1 MNKLYKTPV
10 ITSIVMLF
18 LALFDLPAGYFTLLR
33 IIVCGTAVYFVFI
46 AKEIKKLSWVWVMG
60 FIAIL
65 FNPFIPIHLDRE
77 MWGFIDIIVAFIF
90 FSGIFALSGIG
101 AIKFLFQIWLFA
113 KKIYKKELAI
123 LISTLLIGFIVIGIA
138 GLFPPEPKGEKVPE
152 PVWALVIK
160 MWNYKERRPEY
171 KKLSA
176 LEIAEKLSKE
186 NPEYQKDYDNLKAI
200 SEENGRNKKF
210 DIATAK
216 PVEETLS
223 EKISGLIKSY
233 LRSEKITKYG
243 FFFVLF
249 GYPIILFARFI
260 IWTVR
265 IPKEKPE

>member
-1 MNKLYKTPV
+1 
-10 ITSIVMLF
+10 MLL
-18 LALFDLPAGYFTLLR
+18 LALFDLPEGYFTLLG
-33 IIVCGTAVYFVFI
+33 IIVCGTAVYFIFI
-46 AKEIKKLSWVWVMG
+46 AKDIKKISWVWAMG

-77 MWGFIDIIVAFIF
+77 MRSFIDIIVAFVF
-90 FSGIFALSGIG
+90 FVGIFVLSGIG
-101 AIKFLFQIWLFA
+101 ATKFLSQIWESA
-113 KKIYKKELAI
+113 KKIYRKELII
-123 LISTLLIGFIVIGIA
+123 LALTLLIGLIVIGIA
-138 GLFPPEPKGEKVPE
+138 GLLPPEPRGEKVPE

-171 KKLSA
+171 KNLSA

-233 LRSEKITKYG
+233 LRGEKIAKYG
-243 FFFVLF
+243 SFFVLF
-249 GYPIILFARFI
+249 GYPITLFTRFI

-265 IPKEKPE
+265 ILKDKRKT